1 VVVQKSKCTLAS
13 SLSSDTLNP
22 NPVDVAVRLPD
33 DSDANPGVLH
43 SSLMSVRAVADFTS
57 LELAV
62 AAAVV
67 VVTGVAD

>member
-1 VVVQKSKCTLAS
+1 
-13 SLSSDTLNP
+13 
-22 NPVDVAVRLPD
+22 
-33 DSDANPGVLH
+33 
-43 SSLMSVRAVADFTS
+43 MSERAVADFTS